1 MKIEISLRAKNLKNV
16 AGFGRGKSDPFAV
29 LTLLSNN
36 VDMKPKVLG
45 KTEVIRNNLS
55 PDFATTFQVDY
66 SLGESTNL
74 LVNIFDYNHNL
85 KHVPMASAVFDVGS
99 ILGARGNTKCKEVK
113 GGGKIYAR
121 VETSNGTGTLKLA
134 LAGIKLKNFD
144 GLFNKSDPFY
154 VIARKEQGALGTE
167 WDVVFR
173 SPVVKNNLNP
183 TWNVQDIDLSVL
195 CKGDLSR
202 EIRLELYDHESS
214 GKHILMGRIETNVN
228 AIIKAAGGE
237 GFHLMKDGKSTGTLA
252 VLNAELCG
260 VEKEEQ
266 LVQECIKNLSIQPSA
281 PPLILSS
288 EINRAPTFA
297 DYISGGCEINL
308 TVAIDFTGSNGDPRK
323 PGTLHYFHPDGSMN
337 DYQKAI
343 LSIASILSNYDSD
356 QKYPVLG
363 FGAKYNNVVQHCFR
377 CGPSDEVDGVQGILN
392 AYKDVFRSGL
402 IMSGPTVF
410 TEVMQTAAAT
420 AMSNQQKADAIGKQ
434 AYTILLILTDGS
446 VSDVDA
452 TARCI
457 NQIKDAPLSIVIV
470 GLGQADFSSMKF
482 LDDHSSDID
491 ITQFVVFDQHKH
503 SSTSLT
509 RATLDEIPS
518 QLEAYFQRHGIMPN
532 PPIQVEE
539 EEIIVDTEEEE
550 IDLRLDFGNDSEISV
565 LSGGMYMPRVGY

>member
-1 MKIEISLRAKNLKNV
+1 MKVEISLRAKNLKNV

-29 LTLLSNN
+29 LTLLSNSL
-36 VDMKPKVLG
+36 DMKPKVLG
-45 KTEVIRNNLS
+45 KTEVIHNNLS

-74 LVNIFDYNHNL
+74 LVNIFDYNQNL

-121 VETSNGTGTLKLA
+121 VEASKGSGTLKLG

-173 SPVVKNNLNP
+173 SPVMKNNLNP
-183 TWNVQDIDLSVL
+183 TWDIQDIDLSVL

-202 EIRLELYDHESS
+202 EIRLELYDHESN
-214 GKHILMGRIETNVN
+214 GKHVLMGRIETNVN
-228 AIIKAAGGE
+228 AIVKAAGGQ
-237 GFHLMKDGKSTGTLA
+237 GFQLIKDGKMTGTLA
-252 VLNAELCG
+252 VLKAELCG
-260 VEKEEQ
+260 VDKEEGFEQ
-266 LVQECIKNLSIQPSA
+266 DSIKNLSIQPSA
-281 PPLILSS
+281 PPMVMPIKT
-288 EINRAPTFA
+288 NRVPTFT

-323 PGTLHYFHPDGSMN
+323 PGTLHYFHPDGRMN

-356 QKYPVLG
+356 QKYPVWG

-377 CGPSDEVDGVQGILN
+377 CGTSDEVDGVQGILN
-392 AYKDVFRSGL
+392 AYKNVFRSGL

-410 TEVMQTAAAT
+410 EEVMEIAAAT
-420 AMSNQQKADAIGKQ
+420 AISNQQKAAAVGKQ

-470 GLGQADFSSMKF
+470 GIGQADFSAMQF
-482 LDDHSSDID
+482 LDDHSSDVD

-532 PPIQVEE
+532 PPIEVQED
-539 EEIIVDTEEEE
+539 EIVVDAEEEE
-550 IDLRLDFGNDSEISV
+550 IDLRLDFGNDSEIEIV
-565 LSGGMYMPRVGY
+565 GGGMYTPKGGY